1 MLGNVLEV
9 YTYGGIREV
18 DGAEGGAEPSLVGC
32 DRDLVLSQCHQ
43 LLGAGMFCGVVP
55 LGGRR
60 VGSGTGFRCPPPREE
75 MCDLGEPGPFHEGGG
90 SVIPGEDF
98 GRELSAGN
106 TSGRRSNEGPGP
118 RRRDVG
124 TQHSIPY
131 KYQPQGLSG
140 RVTCSEDLHMIVR
153 EHAHTSGSI
162 NGG

>member
-1 MLGNVLEV
+1 MTETLSCHSVTSYLELGCSAELSLLE
-9 YTYGGIREV
+9 
-18 DGAEGGAEPSLVGC
+18 AEGWGQAL
-32 DRDLVLSQCHQ
+32 
-43 LLGAGMFCGVVP
+43 
-55 LGGRR
+55 
-60 VGSGTGFRCPPPREE
+60 GSGAPPPREE
-75 MCDLGEPGPFHEGGG
+75 MCDLGEPGPLHEGGG